1 MRGSQDSLI
10 IVSLQKRKN
19 WQLNPSFGEFDSLR
33 FLFLLISWYVILI
46 FTYGLRF
53 TLKRYNIESKKEY
66 NISYLSWNM
75 LPSTPLFFIRK
86 RVGES
91 DARIEWELLVV
102 VFFSGNLTPS
112 PYPWKRNL
120 SYPFCRDS
128 D

>member
-10 IVSLQKRKN
+10 IVSLQNRKN

-53 TLKRYNIESKKEY
+53 ILKRYNIESKKEY

-75 LPSTPLFFIRK
+75 LPSTPLFFYQKASWRIGRQN
-86 RVGES
+86 RVGVAS
-91 DARIEWELLVV
+91 CC
-102 VFFSGNLTPS
+102 FFSGNLTPS
-112 PYPWKRNL
+112 PYPWKRNF